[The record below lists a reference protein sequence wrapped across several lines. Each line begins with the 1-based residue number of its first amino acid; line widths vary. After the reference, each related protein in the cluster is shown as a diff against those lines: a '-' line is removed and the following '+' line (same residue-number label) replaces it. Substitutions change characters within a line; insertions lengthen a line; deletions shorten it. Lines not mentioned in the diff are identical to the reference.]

1 MTAPPVLS
9 IDTQHEDMIHD
20 AQLDYYGKRL
30 ATCSSDRTIKIYDVT
45 GQVQH
50 NEQILA
56 GHQSPV
62 WQVAWAHPKFG
73 ALLASC
79 AYDGKVILFREQ
91 SLNQW
96 VQIYVSS
103 FHHSSVNAIAWAPHE
118 YGLVLAC
125 ASADGTISILS
136 YTAEVWAVSSF
147 KDGSLGCNA
156 LSWAPFHSVGS
167 THQETGRS
175 VRRLV
180 TGSCDKT
187 VKIWSLIDGETEW
200 KKEDLAAVHS
210 DWVRDV
216 AWAPS
221 TGAPV
226 NLIASCSE
234 DKTVYIWTQTDANAS
249 WKRELL
255 HSFDAAVWRVSWSV
269 TGNVLAVSSGD
280 HKVTLWKETL
290 DKKWIQI
297 SAVDEAGTMQTAV
310 E

>member
-1 MTAPPVLS
+1 M
-9 IDTQHEDMIHD
+9 
-20 AQLDYYGKRL
+20 
-30 ATCSSDRTIKIYDVT
+30 
-45 GQVQH
+45 
-50 NEQILA
+50 
-56 GHQSPV
+56 
-62 WQVAWAHPKFG
+62 G
-73 ALLASC
+73 ANLRVFLPS
-79 AYDGKVILFREQ
+79 LFRQ
-91 SLNQW
+91 CNRMGTARVWAGTGLCLGRWYHLHPLLHGYGTVDLPGCMLN
-96 VQIYVSS
+96 VI
-103 FHHSSVNAIAWAPHE
+103 N
-118 YGLVLAC
+118 L
-125 ASADGTISILS
+125 
-136 YTAEVWAVSSF
+136 AEVWAVSSF

-290 DKKWIQI
+290 DKKWMY
-297 SAVDEAGTMQTAV
+297 VVHTA
-310 E
+310 